1 MGVKNIIYGE
11 DVRLGILRGVHKMAL
26 AVGATMGP
34 SGRNVIIEKAGLT
47 PTITFDGVTVSK
59 EMSLPDQWEDM
70 GVRLCKEVSGSTN
83 EDSGDGTTTATLLA
97 FSLLYEALKEIANGQ
112 DPLHV
117 RKGIQEAAQIVLA
130 DLYGMVTPVRT
141 RKEIEAVAKI
151 ASESPEMAAVVADA
165 MDEVGRD
172 GIVSVEDGKKVET
185 YLESTSGLE
194 MRQTGYEDPIFINQD
209 DNSVLLEDPII
220 FCFDGRLESPQVVA
234 NLMTEC
240 LQAERR
246 SFLVIADD
254 FGSDVMATLIQNHI
268 AINHMGPAIEDR
280 DRFPICAV
288 KTPLV
293 GRKRMDVLEDIAVLT
308 GADVCSRKKGDN
320 PLKWMIAQCG
330 SAAKVRVLKNRCE
343 IINGDGSDDAIQQ
356 RVSQLRNE
364 IQTSRSEFD
373 RQKLQ
378 ERLGRLVG
386 GMTVIR
392 VGAHTETEL
401 REKKRRMED
410 ALSATRAAMEEG
422 LVPGGGVALFQAGQ
436 ILPTSREELDFP
448 DHFPGYNVVRKAV
461 EAPIR
466 AIISNAGYEPAPV
479 LNRLIEGEPNFSIDV
494 GFDVTSGEYKR
505 FFEAGIVDPTKVM
518 RCAFENAVS
527 FATTVLMTS
536 VAISEQDPEAA
547 RMQAKEI

>member
-1 MGVKNIIYGE
+1 MGVKNIIFDQE
-11 DVRLGILRGVHKMAL
+11 VRYGILQGVRKMAA

-34 SGRNVIIEKAGLT
+34 SGRNVVIEKPGLT

-59 EMSLPDQWEDM
+59 EMSLPNQWEDM

-83 EDSGDGTTTATLLA
+83 EDSGDGTSTATLLA
-97 FSLLYEALKEIANGQ
+97 YALLAEALREIANGQ
-112 DPLHV
+112 EPLHV
-117 RKGIQEAAQIVLA
+117 RRGIEEAAPMILA
-130 DLYGMVTPVRT
+130 DLYSMATPVRT
-141 RKEIEAVAKI
+141 RREIEAVAKI
-151 ASESPEMAAVVADA
+151 ASECSEMARIVGDA

-172 GIVSVEDGKKVET
+172 GIIAVEDGKKVET
-185 YLESTSGLE
+185 YLEVTSGLE
-194 MRQTGYEDPIFINQD
+194 LRQTGYEDAVFVNQD
-209 DNSVLLEDPII
+209 DMTVLLEDPVI
-220 FCFDGRLESPQVVA
+220 FCFDGRLESAQVVA

-240 LQAERR
+240 LQTERR

-254 FGSDVMATLIQNHI
+254 FGQDVMATLIQNHMGL
-268 AINHMGPAIEDR
+268 NHMQMTPKL
-280 DRFPICAV
+280 PICAV

-293 GRKRMDVLEDIAVLT
+293 GRNRFEVLKDIAALT
-308 GADVCSRKKGDN
+308 GAEVCSRKKGDN
-320 PLKWMIAQCG
+320 PLTWTIEQCG
-330 SAAKVRVLKNRCE
+330 SAAKFKASKSRCE
-343 IINGDGSDDAIQQ
+343 IINGDGTDEQIAE
-356 RVSQLRNE
+356 RVQQLRYE
-364 IQTSRSEFD
+364 IQTTGSDFD

-392 VGAHTETEL
+392 VGAHTEVEL

-436 ILPTSREELDFP
+436 VLPTQRHELDNP
-448 DHFPGYNVVRKAV
+448 DHLPGYNVVRKAV
-461 EAPIR
+461 SAPIK
-466 AIISNAGYEPAPV
+466 AIISNAGYEASPV
-479 LNRLIEGEPNFSIDV
+479 LATLAEGEPNFSLDV

-505 FFEAGIVDPTKVM
+505 FFEEGIVDPTKVV

-527 FATTVLMTS
+527 FAVTVLMTA

-547 RMQAKEI
+547 RLQAKEI